1 MKKLSL
7 KNKLLYVSFYL
18 TVLYVLVFSV
28 ISNFF
33 NFDKHPDAA
42 IGIGFILLFVVNIMF
57 VIFMHNLVIKD
68 IDILKN
74 KLQRVGKGS
83 MNVSFTTKRKDEMG
97 DIFLEVDKIMKNNI
111 EMLEKVKKNSNRIDE
126 SSKNVK
132 LLIIEN
138 KDILGQLSKNIDI
151 VKDGTNNQ
159 IKGIAE
165 IEISVEEM
173 VMGINRIN
181 TTTVE
186 VSNNAG
192 KSVEEAIRGNSAL
205 ERVVIQMDDIRKNSE
220 KSMTTIRVLGD
231 QIKEIQ
237 KIVDVIRSI
246 SSRTNL
252 LALNATI
259 EAERAGENGEGFI
272 VVAEEIK
279 DLAVKSTESTVQI
292 EKIARNIMERK
303 DKAIEIIEKSAKEI
317 RNGISVVSE
326 ASQAFHK
333 ILVST
338 DDIGNQL
345 NELSS
350 SSEQLS
356 SNTYQ
361 IVQSIEKTST
371 ISKDFSQ
378 NTLKLET
385 FVDQQG
391 STVEKL
397 LNSIESLDNTN
408 EEIGEF
414 LEKINR

>member
-1 MKKLSL
+1 LKKLSL

-28 ISNFF
+28 ISNFL

-42 IGIGFILLFVVNIMF
+42 IGIGFILLFLVNIMF

-74 KLQRVGKGS
+74 KLQKVGKGN

-192 KSVEEAIRGNSAL
+192 KSVDEAIKGNSAL

>member
-7 KNKLLYVSFYL
+7 KNKLIYVSFYL

-74 KLQRVGKGS
+74 KLQKVGKGN

-192 KSVEEAIRGNSAL
+192 KSVDEAIKGNSAL

>member
-1 MKKLSL
+1 LKKLSL